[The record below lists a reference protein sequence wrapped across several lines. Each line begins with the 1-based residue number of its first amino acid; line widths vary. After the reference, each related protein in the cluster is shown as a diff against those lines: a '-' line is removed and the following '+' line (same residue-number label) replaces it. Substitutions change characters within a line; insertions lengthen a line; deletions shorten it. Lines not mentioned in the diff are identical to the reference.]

1 MHTTRRPVP
10 SKAALKA
17 LRKLAYVASGT
28 ACGAA
33 AIVYE
38 ERRRRIHFFK
48 QVAENGRI
56 IRSFADKRRN
66 HATAAAVLQDYDS
79 FDAVQHGGWSVQD
92 PHPTHARRRRS
103 RSRALDEL
111 ENSEGTWLEGAHDE
125 YLPSQVE
132 RGYDQISSTKTPNVL
147 RRDDEGGRR
156 RQGDKPS
163 ANASDFSRQRQ
174 RHDHSRYKRVRVGH
188 QQQGV
193 ETGHYNSRN
202 PPQRQVETSLD
213 RVGKAIE
220 LWSGRFAQL
229 SGPNPD
235 MTKSWRTVLTAVAEN
250 DGAQVEDLI
259 REATSARALVMVA
272 LRLHLPDLLLQI
284 CRYTCEHD
292 TTPVVAYQ
300 ITSRLLATRQTS
312 LTASTRDFLLEWLES
327 GATGLSTEES
337 SWLKIQLLAS
347 GRTGSSR
354 QALAVEFKSVQGHSF
369 YYARLKTCLSTL
381 ISAQRFTRASE
392 VYLFCTELLDQK
404 STLLADL
411 ATWLCKQFLS
421 QNHFLICRRFVSDVE
436 ERSVNTDGLLDR
448 LWKESTE
455 PSDLIA
461 MFQTFGLQ
469 GLNDG
474 EILEQLCSTLILDT
488 NAATAVSELYSSRAR
503 LWAGTIAQSWTARR
517 DIRESL
523 KSFWRLQDLVGER
536 PLHPVVY
543 DAILRIT
550 KEADLSLEHSLIEKH
565 WKRLVISTSNTTTI
579 TKVVQAAQ
587 NNQWDTVKAQIP
599 ELKIEGFVT
608 MQTQQRMH
616 TFDPVFEAFGTPN
629 CDVKELWSLAVTL
642 CNQLSSTPSPDQV
655 LALVS
660 ASLIRSGKIEA
671 LSRLRAWSSN
681 ALDRPLRL
689 TPIDAFDHLRSY
701 YYSFRPS
708 TAVLADLMHKLFK
721 DAWSMVSRLCIPLLD
736 ISAAYETKWNQQ
748 KRVAAQN
755 QDLVRNALMQIDDP
769 AFREQTTQQITARD
783 SETIEELSMTV
794 DEFTIRKKSGP
805 LVFEIMSVRGSRA
818 PDAENKSQPTAPST
832 ESPQS
837 HHCSDRSDSV
847 KDKRSKPLH
856 KINPVVET
864 ETTATETHVIRPP
877 AQGASSAYF
886 SHSKTKALM
895 HDSNSRGDH
904 QSTVDL
910 LEAFSSS
917 NLYTPGPT
925 LASLGMDSAA
935 SLSPDLTNAIKQ
947 QAELAGGDT
956 SLARLTQLI
965 SSLSS
970 SEVDKSKLGS
980 ETLLSELKD
989 IVSSEYERL
998 SDHGHLVNHSV
1009 ATAVANLLLSADQP
1023 TAAIEL
1029 LRHALKL
1036 PQTAHAS
1043 PGSAPMLSL
1052 LKAYI
1057 QLGRIDGVRWVA
1069 GHMFAH
1075 NERIEKSFITALKA
1089 GQGYWSRKKGLP
1101 RTARQKLVSELE
1113 LVQRLC
1119 LAKKEEQIRASW
1131 DVGNQLVKYIT
1142 DNSQKLPM
1150 EDSKPLG
1157 EQSKEWVDAV
1167 IVESVCRDIMIY
1179 AQRNKY
1185 GSKVPREVDHPEHL
1199 RIKGVMERLEQR
1211 RSEVEAAA

>member
-327 GATGLSTEES
+327 GATGL
-337 SWLKIQLLAS
+337 I
-347 GRTGSSR
+347 
-354 QALAVEFKSVQGHSF
+354 
-369 YYARLKTCLSTL
+369 
-381 ISAQRFTRASE
+381 
-392 VYLFCTELLDQK
+392 
-404 STLLADL
+404 
-411 ATWLCKQFLS
+411 
-421 QNHFLICRRFVSDVE
+421 
-436 ERSVNTDGLLDR
+436 
-448 LWKESTE
+448 
-455 PSDLIA
+455 
-461 MFQTFGLQ
+461 
-469 GLNDG
+469 
-474 EILEQLCSTLILDT
+474 
-488 NAATAVSELYSSRAR
+488 
-503 LWAGTIAQSWTARR
+503 
-517 DIRESL
+517 
-523 KSFWRLQDLVGER
+523 
-536 PLHPVVY
+536 VY